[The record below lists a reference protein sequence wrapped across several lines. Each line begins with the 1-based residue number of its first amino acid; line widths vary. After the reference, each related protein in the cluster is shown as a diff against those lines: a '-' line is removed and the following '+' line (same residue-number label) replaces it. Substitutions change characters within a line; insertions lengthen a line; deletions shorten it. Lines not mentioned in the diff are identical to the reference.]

1 MAAKPKDVDRVGLE
15 IEYRA
20 GIKSL
25 RALGAEFGLS
35 GARVAQIAEEERWER
50 DLKARIRATAEA
62 KLNTAILD
70 VKLDT
75 DKLER
80 EEQVVEANANLQAN
94 TVLKQR
100 DRIGVL
106 STLSDRLTEE
116 LMHETVN
123 LELYEKLG
131 ELMYAPDEKGK
142 DKLNEIYKKVISS
155 GSRIGS
161 FRSLIE
167 SQKTLIGLQRQN
179 VGLAD
184 NANGEA
190 DKPEQQTE
198 ISDTEAARR
207 VAFMFAKAMRKQE
220 TTQ

>member
-20 GIKSL
+20 GVKSL
-25 RALGAEFGLS
+25 RSLGAEFGLS
-35 GARVAQIAEEERWER
+35 GARVAQIAEEGGWER

-100 DRIGVL
+100 ERIGVM
-106 STLSDRLTEE
+106 SSLSDKLTEE
-116 LMHETVN
+116 LMHETTN

-155 GSRIGS
+155 GSRISS

-198 ISDTEAARR
+198 MSETETARR
-207 VAFMFAKAMRKQE
+207 IAFVFANAMRKQE
-220 TTQ
+220 TA

>member
-190 DKPEQQTE
+190 DKSEQQTE

-207 VAFMFAKAMRKQE
+207 VAFMFAKAMRNQE

>member
-1 MAAKPKDVDRVGLE
+1 MTKPKDIDWQSVELQ
-15 IEYRA
+15 YRA
-20 GIKSL
+20 GIKTLAAIGS
-25 RALGAEFGLS
+25 EFGIS
-35 GARVAQIAEEERWER
+35 DAGIIKRAKRDGWTR
-50 DLKARIRATAEA
+50 DLKVRIKAATEA
-62 KLNTAILD
+62 KLAELASP
-70 VKLDT
+70 
-75 DKLER
+75 ER
-80 EEQVVEANANLQAN
+80 LASEELVVSANANLQVE
-94 TVLKQR
+94 TVKRQR
-100 DRIGVL
+100 ASIDKL
-106 STLSDRLTEE
+106 SGLSEKLTDE
-116 LMHETVN
+116 LIHETVN

-207 VAFMFAKAMRKQE
+207 VAFMFAKAMRNQE